1 MEFEK
6 PLIFT
11 EDICESGLESYSY
24 AHPKKDEIL
33 SILKYSFNE
42 IKEGVIT
49 DSSLEE
55 RQKSTIEALSIMM
68 YQLLQ
73 QLNTKNE
80 TVVLPSEA
88 GYEAVVFDLPTVN
101 VELFFDLISAVDL
114 NSEFIQV
121 LIAIDQETG
130 SIVLREYASSLENK
144 SWDCNTVHQLLY
156 ILEYLSLVYNPHL
169 EASLLLDILPFM
181 STPKFRRLCKENA
194 SFQARLMVCWVP
206 LYHLILMETIP
217 SISLTCLNAHH
228 TFDVAYLPNNVVYCG
243 FECDRDL
250 VFDEMVMK
258 RDEEV
263 IERLKT
269 FASSISLLDQTSVRA
284 YFVEEDIS
292 DDFESLMF
300 LFAPRVL
307 VLWLQQILLLHG
319 YRGIMSDG
327 ATKDCEILL
336 HLEDTI
342 AVIESYRVAKVI
354 EERRPGVVFEKAIH
368 VIENRITKGS
378 ELEKMSKWICA
389 CDDTDVILDPRFVA
403 IEFRFDSFF
412 TFLYRDRWTET
423 IMINAICIAS
433 KQTFDLL
440 FLKLVKWK
448 RIGRDDL
455 FVATRLA
462 LLEIFNYLDFDTQ
475 NQLVIQVYHEPEFY
489 DMLEPLDME
498 CYREEL
504 KLTFNQLVA
513 IDISQ
518 GISDG
523 VRNSL
528 GSISFLALQ
537 SPSKVIN
544 SLILLAVQNKGQI
557 PIVLLVL
564 SNIRC
569 LCRVEAPNGKSV
581 LIAELRNTLCQVTK
595 QLPFERNTEHFCRAL
610 LMSNNGSLIDRGEFV
625 QEALTPLMSG
635 KITFGFRIA
644 QAITLLDTVVD
655 LVPSS
660 NICLSN
666 NLGMGDEFNC
676 NVYIKQLSISIIKKI
691 ITKMFPHR
699 QEIPVTAMHW
709 LSAQIEDIAY
719 PVLLYLDPLWP
730 RTSIRNVPAIMN
742 SRQEGYTSYPFELND
757 LLLLARAGPQG
768 LTLAMDALDLSKVIT
783 TKNAHML
790 MLALLQVLPVSITDE
805 WICIATF
812 LQRLFNT
819 KKFNLAE
826 CIFPRI
832 SKRCFVSHLF
842 FCALKCLR
850 ESRDS
855 PEPSSQWVHMAKAYA
870 ATVKAVFIQ
879 SPTDR
884 YLLVL
889 IAEVVLLLNI
899 LPEKCSDTIQVLI
912 LDLISRVDHK
922 TDDSIRVFNHVVFS
936 IQNPEFQALVRNTVF
951 KEN

>member
-156 ILEYLSLVYNPHL
+156 ILEYLSL
-169 EASLLLDILPFM
+169 
-181 STPKFRRLCKENA
+181 
-194 SFQARLMVCWVP
+194 
-206 LYHLILMETIP
+206 
-217 SISLTCLNAHH
+217 
-228 TFDVAYLPNNVVYCG
+228 
-243 FECDRDL
+243 
-250 VFDEMVMK
+250 
-258 RDEEV
+258 
-263 IERLKT
+263 
-269 FASSISLLDQTSVRA
+269 
-284 YFVEEDIS
+284 
-292 DDFESLMF
+292 
-300 LFAPRVL
+300 
-307 VLWLQQILLLHG
+307 QILLLHG

-403 IEFRFDSFF
+403 VEFRFDSFF

-610 LMSNNGSLIDRGEFV
+610 LM
-625 QEALTPLMSG
+625 
-635 KITFGFRIA
+635 
-644 QAITLLDTVVD
+644 
-655 LVPSS
+655 
-660 NICLSN
+660 CLSN

-730 RTSIRNVPAIMN
+730 RTSIRICESGLESYSYAHPKKDEILSILKYSFNEIKEGVIMD
-742 SRQEGYTSYPFELND
+742 SSLEERQKSTIEALSIMMYQLLQQLN
-757 LLLLARAGPQG
+757 
-768 LTLAMDALDLSKVIT
+768 
-783 TKNAHML
+783 TKNETGN
-790 MLALLQVLPVSITDE
+790 PD
-805 WICIATF
+805 
-812 LQRLFNT
+812 
-819 KKFNLAE
+819 
-826 CIFPRI
+826 
-832 SKRCFVSHLF
+832 
-842 FCALKCLR
+842 
-850 ESRDS
+850 
-855 PEPSSQWVHMAKAYA
+855 
-870 ATVKAVFIQ
+870 
-879 SPTDR
+879 
-884 YLLVL
+884 
-889 IAEVVLLLNI
+889 LNS
-899 LPEKCSDTIQVLI
+899 L
-912 LDLISRVDHK
+912 
-922 TDDSIRVFNHVVFS
+922 
-936 IQNPEFQALVRNTVF
+936 
-951 KEN
+951 